1 MRPDFL
7 AMDSASEASITN
19 LGRSISREAMFGSTR
34 IVLDLDSFGIR
45 ERIRE
50 MRRKTEG
57 GNGS

>member
-34 IVLDLDSFGIR
+34 ILDSDSFGIG